1 MPLDVFEASSSVQCD
16 KRGPRSAFFII
27 CPHKK
32 TSRWEIGDTEQTY
45 GINSSFNSDE
55 KSSSCFFFFLSSLCL
70 FYSPIFTLFI
80 ILSFFIFLSA
90 LSLGGSGF
98 LFPLHQTQGQE
109 VCPWWWQEVWSVQAR
124 SLQHTAHC
132 LELFEMPC
140 FRIHLKASDRFN
152 ACISDTLW
160 KVAMDSCQSALIY
173 RNYFLTHRYGA
184 VIMLCMSACMHLLS
198 LGLHAYTYQCVC
210 LRKQHLVSLFYQ
222 WTINAA
228 ACSNSHIFTFW
239 ISPSI
244 HSPKTQFICL
254 LCFSVWW
261 PSPCGFTQSWAKK

>member
-80 ILSFFIFLSA
+80 ILSFCIFLSA

-109 VCPWWWQEVWSVQAR
+109 VCPWWRQEVKLRLVSPSQVSA
-124 SLQHTAHC
+124 AHNT
-132 LELFEMPC
+132 L
-140 FRIHLKASDRFN
+140 SW
-152 ACISDTLW
+152 TLW
-160 KVAMDSCQSALIY
+160 DAL
-173 RNYFLTHRYGA
+173 FSH
-184 VIMLCMSACMHLLS
+184 SSES
-198 LGLHAYTYQCVC
+198 LRPL
-210 LRKQHLVSLFYQ
+210 
-222 WTINAA
+222 
-228 ACSNSHIFTFW
+228 
-239 ISPSI
+239 
-244 HSPKTQFICL
+244 
-254 LCFSVWW
+254 
-261 PSPCGFTQSWAKK
+261 